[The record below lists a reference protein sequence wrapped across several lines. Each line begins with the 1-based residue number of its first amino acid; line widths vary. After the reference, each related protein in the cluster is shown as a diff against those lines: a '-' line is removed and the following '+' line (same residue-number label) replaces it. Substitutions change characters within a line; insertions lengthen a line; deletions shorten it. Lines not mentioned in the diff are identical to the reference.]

1 MKLLNLF
8 KIFFLSSIL
17 SSSISL
23 ADDVVQ
29 VSCKIFDKAGNQ
41 LYKWLDTEELCLFLP
56 DGGVISQTQLG
67 MKRFDNKNKILWS
80 QSGFFHHRLFLSK
93 DGTKIFTLSAKAH
106 NFLGKKIR
114 TDTAVAIDFKTGK
127 ILAEFDIFDHFYEL
141 ATEEQFHFR
150 RASYQNSFFNYDF
163 ETTHANS
170 IYELPPNP
178 LSKKN
183 PAFSEGNLL
192 INPGVVNIYFIVDKN
207 LKSILWKKPYGKF
220 IRSNH
225 DVQLNSRGELVV
237 YANDVI
243 TEREPY
249 SSILF
254 LDPLKEESY
263 PKDLIREVTVNI
275 DGKKFYQPYVGGVQE
290 LSSGEM
296 LVSIFSDKMGFQ
308 LAFLDTKNKIKSS
321 FAPNPSFHQSRGE
334 AFQEG
339 RVINL
344 SSFFKN
350 RGD

>member
-8 KIFFLSSIL
+8 KIFFLLSVL

-80 QSGFFHHRLFLSK
+80 QVGYFHHRLVLSK
-93 DGTKIFTLSAKAH
+93 DGKRIFTLSAKAH

-114 TDTAVAIDFKTGK
+114 TDTAVAIDFNTGK
-127 ILAEFDIFDHFYEL
+127 ILSEFDIFDHFFEL

-183 PAFSEGNLL
+183 PAFREGNLL

-243 TEREPY
+243 TDREPY
-249 SSILF
+249 SAILF

-263 PKDLIREVTVNI
+263 PKDLIREVTVNLE
-275 DGKKFYQPYVGGVQE
+275 GKKFYQPYVGGAQE
-290 LSSGEM
+290 LSAGEM
-296 LVSIFSDKMGFQ
+296 LHIFRQDG
-308 LAFLDTKNKIKSS
+308 
-321 FAPNPSFHQSRGE
+321 
-334 AFQEG
+334 
-339 RVINL
+339 L
-344 SSFFKN
+344 SVSFFRCKE
-350 RGD
+350 

>member
-8 KIFFLSSIL
+8 KFFLICLAL
-17 SSSISL
+17 SASCL
-23 ADDVVQ
+23 MAEDVIQ
-29 VSCKIFDKAGNQ
+29 VSCKIFDKNGNQ
-41 LYKWLDTEELCLFLP
+41 LFKWIETEELCLFLP
-56 DGGVISQTQLG
+56 DGGVISQTQQG

-80 QSGFFHHRLFLSK
+80 QAGYFHHRLTLSK

-114 TDTAVAIDFKTGK
+114 TDTAVAIDFNSGK
-127 ILAEFDIFDHFYEL
+127 VLAEFDIFDHLFEL
-141 ATEEQFHFR
+141 STEEQFHLR
-150 RASYQNSFFNYDF
+150 RASYQNSYFNYDY

-170 IYELPPNP
+170 IFEIPQNS

-183 PAFSEGNLL
+183 AAFSEGNLL
-192 INPGVVNIYFIVDKN
+192 INPGVVNVYFIVDQNFK
-207 LKSILWKKPYGKF
+207 KILWKKPYGKF

-225 DVQLNSRGELVV
+225 DVQLTSRGELVV
-237 YANDVI
+237 YANEVI
-243 TEREPY
+243 TENIPY

-254 LDPLKEESY
+254 LDPLRTESF
-263 PKDLIREVTVNI
+263 PADLVREIKVVI

-290 LSSGEM
+290 LDNGDVLMST
-296 LVSIFSDKMGFQ
+296 FSDKAGFQ
-308 LAFLDTKNKIKSS
+308 IAFVDSNGKLKSS
-321 FAPNPSFHQSRGE
+321 FAPNPSFHQNRGE

-339 RVINL
+339 RKINL

>member
-8 KIFFLSSIL
+8 KILLLSCSLSASIL
-17 SSSISL
+17 I
-23 ADDVVQ
+23 ADDVIQ
-29 VSCKIFDKAGNQ
+29 VSCKIFDKAGSQ
-41 LYKWLDTEELCLFLP
+41 LFKWLDGEELCLFLP

-67 MKRFDNKNKILWS
+67 MKRFDNKNKILWT
-80 QSGFFHHRLFLSK
+80 QNGYFHHRLILSK
-93 DGTKIFTLSAKAH
+93 DGTKIFTLSAKSH

-127 ILAEFDIFDHFYEL
+127 VLAEFDVFDHFYEL
-141 ATEEQFHFR
+141 ATEEQFHIR

-170 IYELPPNP
+170 IFELPNNP
-178 LSKKN
+178 LAQKN
-183 PAFSEGNLL
+183 SAFKEGNIL

-225 DVQLNSRGELVV
+225 DVQLNNRGQLVV

-243 TEREPY
+243 SGGEPY

-254 LDPLKEESY
+254 LDPLKAESY
-263 PKDLIREVTVNI
+263 PEDLIREVKINF
-275 DGKKFYQPYVGGVQE
+275 DGKNFYQPFVGGAQE
-290 LSSGEM
+290 LPNGEM
-296 LVSIFSDKMGFQ
+296 LVSVFSDRLGFQ
-308 LAFLDTKNKIKSS
+308 LAFIDSKNKIKSS
-321 FAPNPSFHQSRGE
+321 FAPTPSFHQSRGE

-339 RVINL
+339 RIVDLN
-344 SSFFKN
+344 SFFKN